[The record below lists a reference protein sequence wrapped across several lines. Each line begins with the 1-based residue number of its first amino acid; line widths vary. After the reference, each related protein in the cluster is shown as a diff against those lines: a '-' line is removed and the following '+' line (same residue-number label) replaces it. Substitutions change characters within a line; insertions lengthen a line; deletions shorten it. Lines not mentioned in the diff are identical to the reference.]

1 MRAGRHTQQLQEDLS
16 YQAFMPNFLPPKPPI
31 KIDKIT
37 LDLLSKDDRFL
48 GRLDMITEVLPDPD
62 FFIFMYIRKEAI
74 SSSQVEGT
82 QATFADVLKVEANIK
97 DPAIPDD
104 VKEILNYIE
113 AMNYGIK
120 RLESLPLSLRLI
132 REIHQIL
139 LRGVRGK
146 YKNPGE
152 FRESQNWVGGRTIN
166 TASYVPPPVS
176 ELSPLLDNLEKFF
189 YDKSPMPILI
199 KTALI
204 HSQFELIHPFLDG
217 NDRVGRLLITF
228 YLCQQEI
235 LQKPLLYLS
244 DYFKRYRTEYY
255 DRLGAIH
262 KKDNF
267 EDWIKFFL
275 DGVIEISKEAVNLS
289 RKIVNLRE
297 QDVKKVSN
305 LGKST
310 KSALSL
316 LESLYKSPIIT
327 LKSVEKA
334 TGLSPSNANALV
346 EKFVNL
352 EILEKVGERK
362 RNRRF
367 VYKKYLALFEISP

>member
-1 MRAGRHTQQLQEDLS
+1 MRVGRHIQQLQEDLS

-104 VKEILNYIE
+104 VQEILNYIE

-217 NDRVGRLLITF
+217 NGRVGRLLITF

-327 LKSVEKA
+327 VKSVEKA

>member
-1 MRAGRHTQQLQEDLS
+1 MRVGRHIQQLQEDLS

-37 LDLLSKDDRFL
+37 LDLLSKADRFL

-62 FFIFMYIRKEAI
+62 FFIFMYIRKEAT

-327 LKSVEKA
+327 VKSVEKA

>member
-1 MRAGRHTQQLQEDLS
+1 MRAGRHIQQLQEDLS

-62 FFIFMYIRKEAI
+62 FFIFMYIRKEAT

-104 VKEILNYIE
+104 VQEILNYIE

-217 NDRVGRLLITF
+217 NGRVGRLLITF

-327 LKSVEKA
+327 VKSVEKA

>member
-62 FFIFMYIRKEAI
+62 FFIFMYIRKEAT

-104 VKEILNYIE
+104 VQEILNYIE

-217 NDRVGRLLITF
+217 NGRVGRLLITF

-327 LKSVEKA
+327 VKSVEKA

>member
-1 MRAGRHTQQLQEDLS
+1 MRVGRHIQQLQEDLS

-37 LDLLSKDDRFL
+37 LDLLSKADRFL

-62 FFIFMYIRKEAI
+62 FFIFMYIRKEAT

-104 VKEILNYIE
+104 VQEILNYIE

-217 NDRVGRLLITF
+217 NGRVGRLLITF

-327 LKSVEKA
+327 VKSVEKA

>member
-1 MRAGRHTQQLQEDLS
+1 MRAGRHIQQLQGDLS
-16 YQAFMPNFLPPKPPI
+16 YLAFMPNFLPPKPPI
-31 KIDKIT
+31 KIDKVM
-37 LDLLSKDDRFL
+37 LDLLSKADRFI

-62 FFIFMYIRKEAI
+62 FFIFMYVRKEAT

-104 VKEILNYIE
+104 VQEILNYIE

-120 RLESLPLSLRLI
+120 RLGSLPLSLRLI
-132 REIHQIL
+132 REIHQLL

-146 YKNPGE
+146 HKNPGE
-152 FRESQNWVGGRTIN
+152 LRKSQNWVGGRTIN

-176 ELSPLLDNLEKFF
+176 ELPLLLDNLEKFF

-199 KTALI
+199 KTAII

-217 NDRVGRLLITF
+217 NGRVGRLLITF

-235 LQKPLLYLS
+235 LQRPLLYLS
-244 DYFKRYRTEYY
+244 DYFKRYRSEYY
-255 DRLGAIH
+255 DKLSTIH

-275 DGVIEISKEAVNLS
+275 DGVIEISKEAV
-289 RKIVNLRE
+289 
-297 QDVKKVSN
+297 
-305 LGKST
+305 
-310 KSALSL
+310 
-316 LESLYKSPIIT
+316 
-327 LKSVEKA
+327 
-334 TGLSPSNANALV
+334 
-346 EKFVNL
+346 
-352 EILEKVGERK
+352 
-362 RNRRF
+362 
-367 VYKKYLALFEISP
+367 

>member
-1 MRAGRHTQQLQEDLS
+1 
-16 YQAFMPNFLPPKPPI
+16 
-31 KIDKIT
+31 
-37 LDLLSKDDRFL
+37 
-48 GRLDMITEVLPDPD
+48 
-62 FFIFMYIRKEAI
+62 RKEAI

-104 VKEILNYIE
+104 VQEILNYIE

-217 NDRVGRLLITF
+217 NGRVGRLLITF

-327 LKSVEKA
+327 VKSVEKA

>member
-37 LDLLSKDDRFL
+37 LDLLSKADRFL

-62 FFIFMYIRKEAI
+62 FFIFMYIRKEAT

-104 VKEILNYIE
+104 VQEILNYIE

-217 NDRVGRLLITF
+217 NGRVGRLLITF

-327 LKSVEKA
+327 VKSVEKA

>member
-1 MRAGRHTQQLQEDLS
+1 
-16 YQAFMPNFLPPKPPI
+16 
-31 KIDKIT
+31 
-37 LDLLSKDDRFL
+37 
-48 GRLDMITEVLPDPD
+48 
-62 FFIFMYIRKEAI
+62 
-74 SSSQVEGT
+74 
-82 QATFADVLKVEANIK
+82 
-97 DPAIPDD
+97 
-104 VKEILNYIE
+104 
-113 AMNYGIK
+113 
-120 RLESLPLSLRLI
+120 SLPLSLRLI
-132 REIHQIL
+132 REIHQLL

-146 YKNPGE
+146 HKNPGE
-152 FRESQNWVGGRTIN
+152 LRKSQNWVGGRTIN

-176 ELSPLLDNLEKFF
+176 ELPPLLDNLEKFF
-189 YDKSPMPILI
+189 YAKSPMPSLI

-217 NDRVGRLLITF
+217 NGRAGRLLITF
-228 YLCQQEI
+228 YLFQQEI

-244 DYFKRYRTEYY
+244 DYFRRYRSEYY
-255 DRLGAIH
+255 DKLSTIH

-275 DGVIEISKEAVNLS
+275 DGVIEISKEAVSLS

-327 LKSVEKA
+327 IKSVEKA

-346 EKFVNL
+346 EKFGNL
-352 EILEKVGERK
+352 EILDKVGERK

-367 VYKKYLALFEISP
+367 VYKKYLNLFEISP